1 MTKGVVILLFVFNLI
16 CICSFSQA
24 YQLEIEEVE
33 GRMLPFKPKA
43 VFSGKFERK
52 EALRAYLERLQT
64 EGYLSAGVDSILEV
78 DDKQK
83 AFIFLGNQYK
93 WEKLRIIDADANALA
108 SAGYRRKLYTD
119 RPFRLKATQRMMK
132 KILVHY
138 ENHGYPFARVRFD
151 SLRINQGVLQAGIK
165 VDKGELIRI
174 DSVTHKGDAKIS
186 DRYLYNYIGV
196 QPGDLYNESVLA
208 NLSTRLKE
216 LPFITETRPAEV
228 FLMDE
233 AALVRMHLKSKKAS
247 SFNGIIG
254 FLPNNDQSGRL
265 LLTGEANL
273 RLKNALGKG
282 EGIIAEWRRLQTAT
296 QSINIEVA
304 WPFLFNT
311 RLGVDGRFNLYKRDT
326 TFLNLQQSFGIQ
338 YLMRGTN
345 YIKVFFDNRRSS
357 LLSTRGLENLITLP
371 DYADTRTGTYGL
383 EISLA
388 KLDYRLNPRKGY
400 RILAR
405 LGAGNRRID
414 KNPALNPQVYDGLEL
429 NSIQYSGFL
438 DADLFIPIKDRSVIT
453 PGILSGAITGSSI
466 FENEL
471 YRIGGNNTLRGFD
484 EESIFASIYSIINL
498 EYRYLL
504 EENSFL
510 FLFANAAYYENTAIN
525 RSISDRPYGFG
536 AGMSFETK
544 AGIFTIS
551 YALGSQFGNPVETR
565 TAKVHFGITSL
576 F

>member
-1 MTKGVVILLFVFNLI
+1 
-16 CICSFSQA
+16 
-24 YQLEIEEVE
+24 
-33 GRMLPFKPKA
+33 
-43 VFSGKFERK
+43 
-52 EALRAYLERLQT
+52 
-64 EGYLSAGVDSILEV
+64 
-78 DDKQK
+78 
-83 AFIFLGNQYK
+83 
-93 WEKLRIIDADANALA
+93 
-108 SAGYRRKLYTD
+108 
-119 RPFRLKATQRMMK
+119 
-132 KILVHY
+132 
-138 ENHGYPFARVRFD
+138 
-151 SLRINQGVLQAGIK
+151 
-165 VDKGELIRI
+165 
-174 DSVTHKGDAKIS
+174 
-186 DRYLYNYIGV
+186 
-196 QPGDLYNESVLA
+196 
-208 NLSTRLKE
+208 
-216 LPFITETRPAEV
+216 
-228 FLMDE
+228 
-233 AALVRMHLKSKKAS
+233 
-247 SFNGIIG
+247 
-254 FLPNNDQSGRL
+254 
-265 LLTGEANL
+265 
-273 RLKNALGKG
+273 
-282 EGIIAEWRRLQTAT
+282 
-296 QSINIEVA
+296 
-304 WPFLFNT
+304 
-311 RLGVDGRFNLYKRDT
+311 
-326 TFLNLQQSFGIQ
+326 
-338 YLMRGTN
+338 MRGTN

-383 EISLA
+383 EISLT